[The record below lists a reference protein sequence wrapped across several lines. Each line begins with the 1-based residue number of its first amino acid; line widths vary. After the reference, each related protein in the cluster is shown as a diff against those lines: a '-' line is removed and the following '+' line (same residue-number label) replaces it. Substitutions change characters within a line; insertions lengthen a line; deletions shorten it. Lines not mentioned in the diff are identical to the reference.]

1 MFQIGTDSDVLGHH
15 ANFPIEI
22 LPTAIYVDSAN
33 PACHSKQ
40 EGYLAQRDRR
50 VTLEKQVSGDRIRS
64 SPNVVSRVVADEALV
79 VPIRGGAGD
88 LDSIYTFNDAGTKL
102 WMMIEKGQSAGEL
115 AEYLETSYGITPGQA
130 KTDAENFLAELSEEG
145 LIEQA

>member
-1 MFQIGTDSDVLGHH
+1 
-15 ANFPIEI
+15 
-22 LPTAIYVDSAN
+22 
-33 PACHSKQ
+33 
-40 EGYLAQRDRR
+40 
-50 VTLEKQVSGDRIRS
+50 VTLQQQVSGDRIRS

-102 WMMIEKGQSAGEL
+102 WMMIEKGQSAAEL
-115 AEYLETSYGITPGQA
+115 AEYLQTSYGITPVQA
-130 KTDAENFLAELSEEG
+130 KLDAENFLAELSEEG